1 MRSKAPVS
9 WSWPWLWRGRRCLS
23 GCPRKCIDGGYI
35 NNGLIVT
42 VKELNR
48 SKTRSF
54 FHIIGF
60 YCYPYN
66 FLVVLGWIHIIHL
79 HDIALHWKCLW
90 QSKVVRQQQVHS
102 VKLTVL
108 LAHNVVVLISVSRIR
123 WGQTW
128 SKYIACTDCTVV
140 REPANA
146 NVGSWRSIG
155 DKS

>member
-9 WSWPWLWRGRRCLS
+9 GSWPWLWRGRRCNLS
-23 GCPRKCIDGGYI
+23 GCPRKCIVGGYI

-66 FLVVLGWIHIIHL
+66 FLVVVLGWIHIIHL

-108 LAHNVVVLISVSRIR
+108 LAHNVVVLISVSRKKVR
-123 WGQTW
+123 ADLKQLYSMYWLYCGQR
-128 SKYIACTDCTVV
+128 ACQCQC
-140 REPANA
+140 
-146 NVGSWRSIG
+146 
-155 DKS
+155 